1 MSALSPKEIHD
12 GLIDVKHGRYDLET
26 ARTIANTVINNI
38 IRISDDF
45 CFKTKD
51 GTNSEAQKILNKVQ
65 YEIMKL
71 AIANEVR
78 YIINEKT
85 NCPS

>member
-26 ARTIANTVINNI
+26 ARTIANTAINNI
-38 IRISDDF
+38 TRISDDF
-45 CFKTKD
+45 CSKTKD
-51 GTNSEAQKILNKVQ
+51 ETNPEAQEILNKVQ

-71 AIANEVR
+71 AIADEICN
-78 YIINEKT
+78 
-85 NCPS
+85 